1 MNRVLLDSNEKERL
15 DIHLNS
21 VDLTLLASTK
31 MAKLEV
37 EMTILNIQSIFSNL
51 SFYQQHYLEIIQD
64 AAQYY
69 TPVEHSFIN
78 TFPFKQQALYL
89 GDLLQLWFGNKWK
102 IQTAK
107 DLLSQKN
114 TLTVDEHAPLYLF
127 QLGGE
132 LFLGANTALAWSV
145 AEQKV
150 VSVQVKSIWQYAVFS
165 HLCIRPKNF
174 QSNKAIA

>member
-1 MNRVLLDSNEKERL
+1 MLDSNEKERL
-15 DIHLNS
+15 DIDLNS

-37 EMTILNIQSIFSNL
+37 EMTILNIQSIFLNF
-51 SFYQQHYLEIIQD
+51 SFYQEHYLEIIQD
-64 AAQYY
+64 PVQYY
-69 TPVEHSFIN
+69 TPVEHAFLN

-107 DLLSQKN
+107 NLLIQKN
-114 TLTVDEHAPLYLF
+114 SSTINERSPLYLF

>member
-1 MNRVLLDSNEKERL
+1 
-15 DIHLNS
+15 
-21 VDLTLLASTK
+21 
-31 MAKLEV
+31 
-37 EMTILNIQSIFSNL
+37 MTILNIQSIFSNF
-51 SFYQQHYLEIIQD
+51 SFYQDHYLEIIQD
-64 AAQYY
+64 PAQYY
-69 TPVEHSFIN
+69 TPVEHAFLN

-102 IQTAK
+102 IQNVNN
-107 DLLSQKN
+107 LLDQKN
-114 TLTVDEHAPLYLF
+114 TSTLDQNSPLYLF

-165 HLCIRPKNF
+165 HLCIRPKLF
-174 QSNKAIA
+174 KQNKAIA

>member
-1 MNRVLLDSNEKERL
+1 LLDSNEKERL

-132 LFLGANTALAWSV
+132 LFILILLDGLPF
-145 AEQKV
+145 K
-150 VSVQVKSIWQYAVFS
+150 
-165 HLCIRPKNF
+165 P
-174 QSNKAIA
+174 

>member
-1 MNRVLLDSNEKERL
+1 M
-15 DIHLNS
+15 
-21 VDLTLLASTK
+21 DLTLLASTK

-37 EMTILNIQSIFSNL
+37 EMTILNIQSIFSNFT
-51 SFYQQHYLEIIQD
+51 FYQQHYLEIIQD
-64 AAQYY
+64 PAQYY
-69 TPVEHSFIN
+69 TPVEHALLN

-107 DLLSQKN
+107 DLLVQKSAAN
-114 TLTVDEHAPLYLF
+114 IDEQSPLYLF

-132 LFLGANTALAWSV
+132 LFLGANTALAWSA
-145 AEQKV
+145 AEQKI

-165 HLCIRPKNF
+165 HLCIRPKKF
-174 QSNKAIA
+174 HVNKAIA